1 MFEGIILGHTHIQH
15 KAVIDGRLIVNP
27 GSVGQPRDKDSKAA
41 YAVLDADAKEV
52 DFRRVE
58 YDIERVISAV
68 ESADLPAETGTR
80 LLSGK

>member
-1 MFEGIILGHTHIQH
+1 MR
-15 KAVIDGRLIVNP
+15 K
-27 GSVGQPRDKDSKAA
+27 K
-41 YAVLDADAKEV
+41 V